1 MNLLDAV
8 RHFINKHDLIS
19 PGSIVIVGVSGG
31 PDSLCLL
38 HVLNLLAPEYDFRL
52 HVAHLNHQLR
62 GSEADADA
70 GFVQSVAE
78 YWKLPFTTESRDV
91 AAFAKENKLSIEE
104 AARQVRYGFFIEV
117 ALRQHSDTIAV
128 AHNADDQT
136 ESVLMH
142 FLRGSGLGGL
152 RGMLPKTRLEEY
164 RLQTPEEVAPRTNRR
179 LYLIRPLLEVPRA
192 AIEEYCR
199 QHNLQPRSDASNADT
214 TYFRNR
220 LRHELLPT
228 LETYNPNIRS
238 ILRRTASVIAAEV
251 EMLETQVNLVWNKII
266 VDGSDDY
273 ITFELPAF
281 KQAPLA
287 IRRALLRR
295 SIQELRPPLR
305 DVDFVNIEAALDLI
319 DRGQTGDRATL
330 PQGLMLE
337 IGYDSITIGDAHESV
352 LPDWPLLTAGM
363 SEIAVDIPGSTHL
376 PHSAW
381 HLETSILSE
390 SQNLREDRWT
400 AHLDAD
406 GLAGPVIIRR
416 RASSDRFQPQGMP
429 VPLGLKDWMINVK
442 IPRVVRDRLPLI
454 VSGDQIAW
462 VAGFRVGQSFLV
474 KPETKRIIKLTF
486 SKAVSLTSKE

>member
-1 MNLLDAV
+1 M
-8 RHFINKHDLIS
+8 
-19 PGSIVIVGVSGG
+19 
-31 PDSLCLL
+31 
-38 HVLNLLAPEYDFRL
+38 RL
-52 HVAHLNHQLR
+52 VAHRQYAYR
-62 GSEADADA
+62 TTGGSA
-70 GFVQSVAE
+70 
-78 YWKLPFTTESRDV
+78 DV
-91 AAFAKENKLSIEE
+91 ARHARDKGLSIEE
-104 AARQVRYGFFIEV
+104 AARELRYGFLFEQ
-117 ALRQHSDTIAV
+117 ARLFACQAV
-128 AHNADDQT
+128 AVGHTADDQVET
-136 ESVLMH
+136 VLMH
-142 FLRGSGLGGL
+142 LLRGAATDGLSGMAY
-152 RGMLPKTRLEEY
+152 RSLPNPWSREISL
-164 RLQTPEEVAPRTNRR
+164 V
-179 LYLIRPLLEVPRA
+179 RPLLATWR
-192 AIEEYCR
+192 EEILTY
-199 QHNLQPRSDASNADT
+199 NNENKLQPSTDASNLDQ

-220 LRHELLPT
+220 LRHELVPY

-266 VDGSDDY
+266 VDGSSDY

-400 AHLDAD
+400 AHFDAD
-406 GLAGPVIIRR
+406 GLASPVIIRR

-429 VPLGLKDWMINVK
+429 VPIGLKDWMINVK

-462 VAGFRVGQSFLV
+462 IAGFRVGQPFIV
-474 KPETKRIIKLTF
+474 KPTTKRIIKLTF
-486 SKAVSLTSKE
+486 RKAVSLTRKE